1 MKQSKIALKRML
13 AGSMAAA
20 MLLTTAAA
28 AGFNDTKTHW
38 AKAYIDDLAAKGK
51 IAGYDDGSFKPD
63 AKVTNLETLIFV
75 SRIAIDDNTPVDK
88 IAAKWNDT
96 VKTAMKGASDW
107 SYKNLAVCLEA
118 GILTQADLQKMSEG
132 GQLNKQAT
140 REDLVVYLVRAMQ
153 LAPVAATLKDYPLTF
168 ADASSISNS
177 AKPSIYLLTQNK
189 IVEGMENNKFEPQ
202 GQVTRG
208 QVAAMLSRALDYM
221 DKNSIAPE
229 FSEFSDFAYEAG
241 TVAGCT
247 VDGSNVLLSLR
258 NVKDEKLDIKIPNTA
273 KFYKDG
279 VKVEPSEIPV
289 GGFARVNYKS
299 ANDKT
304 VEAVK
309 VLSAPKTTSGSVL
322 TVDKEK
328 VSIKDAAGATA
339 TFTLDRFTQVMA
351 GGKVGDRSIVD
362 TKAGYKTASC
372 ITDGTGRLLALK
384 LVGGGYEEG
393 GIIADVDVDAG
404 KLLVNN
410 TSGVITRYTIPATA
424 DVTINGLDGTLA
436 TKYVGRYV
444 SVRISYDDGKVT
456 DVDVDNNTEYLQ
468 AIFDS
473 VTTYEGTTTMKVTGI
488 NDGKSASYKMT
499 SGCKIN
505 YEGKEIN
512 AINLGKGSMVTLK
525 IESNKITDVQAASGN
540 YTAEGSLANI
550 EFGTT
555 IILEIKDEAGN
566 IVIFNLN
573 PSRLPTIKR
582 DDKTSSI
589 DKLTSAD
596 TITVTVKSGKVSLIE
611 AKTKSTTV
619 AGKVQRI
626 SFDASGNLL
635 YLTDKEGTTEPYTLS
650 TGVSVTSGNT
660 KIDISDVVGGTVTL
674 TIVNGL
680 VTEVKLTGGT
690 AATGELTG
698 TVLFVN
704 TSDKVILLETESAR
718 VDGRVSVSVPSTAKI
733 MNVSGSSVS
742 LSNIDLGDQLQVFGA
757 YKGDTFVATMVLV
770 K

>member
-1 MKQSKIALKRML
+1 MKHNRIALKRVL
-13 AGSMAAA
+13 AGSLTAA

-28 AGFNDTKTHW
+28 AGFNDTNSHW
-38 AKAYIDDLAAKGK
+38 AKAYIEDLAAKGK

-75 SRIAIDDNTPVDK
+75 SRIAMDDNTPVDQ
-88 IAAKWNDT
+88 IVAKWNET
-96 VKTAMKGASDW
+96 VKTIMKGASDW

-118 GILTQADLQKMSEG
+118 GIISEADLKKLSDG
-132 GQLNKQAT
+132 AALNKQAT
-140 REDLVVYLVRAMQ
+140 REDLAVYLVRAMQ
-153 LAPVAATLKDYPLTF
+153 LAPVAATLESYPLTF
-168 ADASSISNS
+168 ADTSSVSTA
-177 AKPSIYLLTQNK
+177 AKPSVYLLTQNK

-202 GQVTRG
+202 GQVTRA
-208 QVAAMLSRALDYM
+208 QVAAMLSRALEYM
-221 DKNSIAPE
+221 DKNGITPE
-229 FSEFSDFAYEAG
+229 FSEFSSFAYEAG

-247 VDGSNVLLSLR
+247 VDGGNVLLSLR
-258 NVKDEKLDIKIPNTA
+258 NVKDEKLDLKVPNTA
-273 KFYKDG
+273 KFYNDG
-279 VKVEPSEIPV
+279 VKVEPSAIPV

-309 VLSAPKTTSGSVL
+309 VLSSPKATSGSVL
-322 TVDKEK
+322 TVDQDK
-328 VSIKDAAGATA
+328 VSIKDSTGATS
-339 TFTLDRFTQVMA
+339 TLKLDRFTQVLA
-351 GGKVGDRSIVD
+351 GGKVGDRSVVD
-362 TKAGYKTASC
+362 AKAGYKTAAC
-372 ITDGTGRLLALK
+372 VTDGTGRLLSLK
-384 LVGGGYEEG
+384 LMGGGYEET
-393 GIIADVDVDAG
+393 GIIADVDVDEG
-404 KLLVNN
+404 ELLVNN
-410 TSGVITRYTIPATA
+410 TSGIITRYTIPSTA
-424 DVTINGLDGTLA
+424 DVTINGIAGSLA
-436 TKYVGRYV
+436 SKYVGRYV
-444 SVRISYDDGKVT
+444 SVRVSYDDGKVT

-468 AIFDS
+468 AIFES
-473 VTTYEGTTTMKVTGI
+473 VSTYEATTTMKVTGI
-488 NDGKSASYKMT
+488 SDGKSASYKMT
-499 SGCKIN
+499 SGCKIT
-505 YEGKEIN
+505 YEGKEVN

-525 IESNKITDVQAASGN
+525 IENNKITDVQAASGN
-540 YTAEGSLANI
+540 YEAVGSLDNI
-550 EFGTT
+550 QFGTT
-555 IILEIKDEAGN
+555 IILEFKDDDGN

-573 PSRLPTIKR
+573 PNRLPTIKR

-619 AGKVQRI
+619 SGKVDRI

-635 YLTDKEGTTEPYTLS
+635 YLTDKDGETQPYTLS
-650 TGVSVTSGNT
+650 TGVSVTNGST
-660 KIDISDVVGGTVTL
+660 KIEISDVVGGNVTL

-704 TSDKVILLETESAR
+704 TSDKVILLATEGAR

-733 MNVSGSSVS
+733 MNLSGSSVS

-757 YKGDTFVATMVLV
+757 YKGDEFVATMVLV